1 MTILP
6 WLQKLVSLS
15 LIIFMFLLWSNLGRD
30 YLFDWDEGIYAQI
43 GSEMV
48 ESRDYLTPTWNKE
61 LWLEKPPLIAWVT
74 ALGIKIAGPTE
85 LGARLF
91 MPVFAVLTLYAV
103 FRIGQFLGGTLMGAS
118 SLAIL
123 GYFNLFLARARAL
136 NTDGMLLSGIAWS
149 VWLLLIHGPAWLV
162 GIVIGLT
169 IMAKG
174 PAGALAILITLPL
187 LLKKPK
193 TYLLSI
199 FYFLL
204 LTILPWHLYAY
215 LTHGMAF
222 LTPYLLEQVVR
233 RATVPIEFHLESRWF
248 YFQFIHQDLG
258 LGVVL
263 VALTGYALM
272 FKNWLK
278 RQRLDNFLLILWWLV
293 IPLAIFTLA
302 KTRLSWYILP
312 VYPALAL
319 AIGYA
324 LTYFVS
330 VKKSLPVVS
339 ILVVG
344 MLVQMLSHAYQYV
357 EPGRPPAPLTP
368 LLQVSQGL
376 SIFPG
381 SKLAMLVSPSERV
394 AEAILPADQ
403 TISSSFRY
411 GGSPSVVWYSGKQVS
426 YYYNYDDFF
435 ADAKNDLSIAG
446 LIVSTLDLDKVPPG
460 FKLVAE
466 TPEYHGFVREAVYAL
481 R

>member
-1 MTILP
+1 MTIMP

-48 ESRDYLTPTWNKE
+48 ESGEYLTPTWNKE

-193 TYLLSI
+193 TYLLST

-222 LTPYLLEQVVR
+222 LTPYLLEQVIR

-278 RQRLDNFLLILWWLV
+278 RQRLDNFLLILWWLI

-312 VYPALAL
+312 AYPALAL

-357 EPGRPPAPLTP
+357 EPGRSPAPLTP

-426 YYYNYDDFF
+426 YYYNYDDFL

-466 TPEYHGFVREAVYAL
+466 TVEYQGFVREPVYAL